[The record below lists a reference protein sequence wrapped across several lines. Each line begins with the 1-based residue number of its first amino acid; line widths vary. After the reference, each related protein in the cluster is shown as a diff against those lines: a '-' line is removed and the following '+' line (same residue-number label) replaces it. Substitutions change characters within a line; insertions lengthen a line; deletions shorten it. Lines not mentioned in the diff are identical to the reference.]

1 MFLAHAE
8 YLGDA
13 LSQIRRDWALSRLDH
28 AESASQDSKPIRH
41 GGEADSLGKPNA
53 SKNCL
58 SHRVIPLCFTSC
70 EPLGSHVTF
79 TQRECQEGNFDFV
92 NSSSDDFTFCDRMG
106 REGGELVVFANRLK
120 AALAAAEKTQRD
132 VARLLNV
139 AESTVSQWV
148 SGKRLP
154 DLPTAAKLASLL
166 NVSVDYLMGRTDDP
180 QSVAQTIPDEAPN
193 DELYV
198 VFRGKRQEL
207 SPEYKRVLID
217 MMEAANRRLREEQE
231 KKK

>member
-1 MFLAHAE
+1 
-8 YLGDA
+8 
-13 LSQIRRDWALSRLDH
+13 
-28 AESASQDSKPIRH
+28 
-41 GGEADSLGKPNA
+41 
-53 SKNCL
+53 
-58 SHRVIPLCFTSC
+58 
-70 EPLGSHVTF
+70 
-79 TQRECQEGNFDFV
+79 
-92 NSSSDDFTFCDRMG
+92 MG

-166 NVSVDYLMGRTDDP
+166 NVSADYLMGRTDDP

>member
-1 MFLAHAE
+1 M
-8 YLGDA
+8 
-13 LSQIRRDWALSRLDH
+13 
-28 AESASQDSKPIRH
+28 
-41 GGEADSLGKPNA
+41 
-53 SKNCL
+53 
-58 SHRVIPLCFTSC
+58 
-70 EPLGSHVTF
+70 
-79 TQRECQEGNFDFV
+79 
-92 NSSSDDFTFCDRMG
+92 
-106 REGGELVVFANRLK
+106 VFANRLK